1 MTLTLRATTEQV
13 AVSWLK
19 GVVGDRVATTLPK
32 DNASWAASGFC
43 TVVTVG
49 GGAQMYVPLREPVV
63 AVDCWAVNPDSQK
76 PPWFKAARLAEA
88 IQAECL
94 AHPTVPRTVILGG
107 GYPNAQVKT
116 AYTAYELRRINDDA
130 SSYAHYSLG
139 LSLSWVEVPS

>member
-13 AVSWLK
+13 AVAWLV

-32 DNASWAASGFC
+32 DNSTWAASGFC

-49 GGAQMYVPLREPVV
+49 GSANMYVPLREPVV

-88 IQAECL
+88 IQAACH
-94 AHPTVPRTVILGG
+94 AHAAVPTTVVLGG

-116 AYTAYELRRINDDA
+116 AYTAYEARRIHDDA
-130 SSYAHYSLG
+130 SSYARYSLG
-139 LSLSWVEVPS
+139 LVLGWVEVPA